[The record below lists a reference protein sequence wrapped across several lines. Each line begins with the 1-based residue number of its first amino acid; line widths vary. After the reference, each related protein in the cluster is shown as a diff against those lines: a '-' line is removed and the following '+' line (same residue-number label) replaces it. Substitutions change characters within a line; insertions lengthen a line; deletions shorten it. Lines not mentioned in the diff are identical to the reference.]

1 VAGPQGSQ
9 ERRVREGL
17 SSYGSALQKA
27 GPFMSAGFSLAAS
40 VGVFAWLGYLVDGWV
55 GTKHPWF
62 LIAGAVI
69 GMVGGFI
76 SFFRLVLG
84 MDKASKLPRGG
95 VGKPPEDREP
105 RP

>member
-40 VGVFAWLGYLVDGWV
+40 VGVFAWLGYKVDGWV

-84 MDKASKLPRGG
+84 LDKASKLSRG
-95 VGKPPEDREP
+95 GKPPENEEP
-105 RP
+105 RA